1 MASYSMKDGTR
12 KLIFVGIALL
22 AAAPAIA
29 APAGPN
35 ANHAKAELRK
45 YCTGDA
51 LNFCGDLDSDDP
63 AMKACFTK
71 NRANLSEN
79 CRRAIDVYGRSASR

>member
-1 MASYSMKDGTR
+1 MIKIILPLSFIVASASFT
-12 KLIFVGIALL
+12 L
-22 AAAPAIA
+22 AAPSSAP
-29 APAGPN
+29 PDRG
-35 ANHAKAELRK
+35 KAELRK

-71 NRANLSEN
+71 NRAKLSEN
-79 CRRAIDVYGRSASR
+79 CRRAIDVYSRSASR